1 MDSFHK
7 KKQQRPTLIQSFL
20 VLGLFLLMACSF
32 TTVFELPVLL
42 ALFFGWFLV
51 MGLGLKLGY
60 QYRELEEAAAF
71 GIFEGMPALLILFA
85 VGAMIGSWIAGG
97 IVPGII
103 YYGLATI
110 HPSFFLPTTL
120 FICSLTAL
128 ATGTS
133 WGAAGTAGIAMMGI
147 GEGLGIPSPL
157 TAGAV
162 LSGVYF
168 GDKLS
173 PLSDSV
179 LLASS
184 MSGVEIRA
192 HIKGMLPI
200 SLTAYII
207 TAILF
212 SASSILYQGHGN
224 LDQISTIMSALQE
237 NFSISPLAFLPPA
250 LVMLL
255 LAFRKPAFP
264 VISMGSF
271 MGVLAAILLQ
281 DSELTPAISS
291 IWQLPKLN
299 SGIALIDT
307 LLSRG
312 GMLSIMPSVAMI
324 TFGLG
329 FGSLLVKVGIVKLLA
344 NRLEKYVTNEA
355 RLTGCTL
362 LTAFLGNLLGSAMY
376 VSLILAP
383 KLMAATSDA
392 LGADRRLLSRNTE
405 FGGTLTSGMVPWS
418 DNGTFMAG
426 ILGVS
431 TLSYLPFMWL
441 SWLSIILALGVS
453 AVRTWQGKTTK
464 FSESGQISHLTT
476 NSLLSKDNS

>member
-1 MDSFHK
+1 MDK
-7 KKQQRPTLIQSFL
+7 KNRQLPTLIQSFL
-20 VLGLFLLMACSF
+20 VLGTFLTMACSF
-32 TTVFELPVLL
+32 TTVFGLPVLL

-51 MGLGLKLGY
+51 IALGLKLGY
-60 QYRELEEAAAF
+60 RYRELEEAAAF

-133 WGAAGTAGIAMMGI
+133 WGAAGTTGIAMMGI
-147 GEGLGIPSPL
+147 GEGLGIPAPL

-184 MSGVEIRA
+184 MAGVEIRA
-192 HIKGMLPI
+192 HIKGLLPI
-200 SLTAYII
+200 SLSAYLI

-212 SASSILYQGHGN
+212 TCASLSFQGQGN
-224 LDQISTIMSALQE
+224 LEHINMIMTALD
-237 NFSISPLAFLPPA
+237 NTFYITPIAFLPP
-250 LVMLL
+250 LMVMLL
-255 LAFRKPAFP
+255 LAFRQPAFP
-264 VISMGSF
+264 VISFGSF
-271 MGVLAAILLQ
+271 LGIVTAIFLQ
-281 DSELTPAISS
+281 GSDVASAITS
-291 IWQLPKLN
+291 IWELPALS
-299 SGIALIDT
+299 SGIDFIDS

-344 NRLEKYVTNEA
+344 RKMEQFVTNEA
-355 RLTGCTL
+355 RLTGCTI

-383 KLMAATSDA
+383 KLMTATSDA

-441 SWLSIILALGVS
+441 SWISIALALGVS
-453 AVRTWQGKTTK
+453 CVRTWQGKTTT
-464 FSESGQISHLTT
+464 FSEDGQISHLTT
-476 NSLLSKDNS
+476 NSLLTKDTTH

>member
-1 MDSFHK
+1 MDK
-7 KKQQRPTLIQSFL
+7 KKRPLPSLIQSFA
-20 VLGLFLLMACSF
+20 VLGAFLAMACSF
-32 TTVFELPVLL
+32 TTVLGLPVLL

-51 MGLGLKLGY
+51 IALGRKLGY
-60 QYRELEEAAAF
+60 RYRELEEAAAF

-120 FICSLTAL
+120 LICSLTAL

-147 GEGLGIPSPL
+147 GEGLGIPAPL

-207 TAILF
+207 TAIMFTVASF
-212 SASSILYQGHGN
+212 SYQGHGN
-224 LDQISTIMSALQE
+224 LEHINVIMSGLQE
-237 NFSISPLAFLPPA
+237 TFSISPLAFVPPA
-250 LVMLL
+250 IVMTL
-255 LAFRKPAFP
+255 LAFRQPAFP
-264 VISMGSF
+264 VISFGSF
-271 MGVLAAILLQ
+271 LGVICALVLQ
-281 DSELTPAISS
+281 GNELIPAISS
-291 IWQLPKLN
+291 IWELPTLH
-299 SGIALIDT
+299 SGIELIDK

-329 FGSLLVKVGIVKLLA
+329 FGSLLVKVGIVQLLA
-344 NRLEKYVTNEA
+344 NQLEKYVTNEA

-383 KLMAATSDA
+383 KLMTATSDA

-441 SWLSIILALGVS
+441 SWISILLALGVS
-453 AVRTWQGKTTK
+453 LVRTWQGKTTT
-464 FSESGQISHLTT
+464 FSDDGQTTHLTS
-476 NSLLSKDNS
+476 NSLLSKE

>member
-1 MDSFHK
+1 MA
-7 KKQQRPTLIQSFL
+7 
-20 VLGLFLLMACSF
+20 GLF
-32 TTVFELPVLL
+32 VI
-42 ALFFGWFLV
+42 ALGC
-51 MGLGLKLGY
+51 KLGY
-60 QYRELEEAAAF
+60 RYRELEEAAAF

-120 FICSLTAL
+120 LICSLTAL

-147 GEGLGIPSPL
+147 GEGLGIPAPL

-207 TAILF
+207 TALMFTVASF
-212 SASSILYQGHGN
+212 SYQGHGN
-224 LDQISTIMSALQE
+224 LEHIKVIMSGLQE
-237 NFSISPLAFLPPA
+237 TFHISPLAFVPPA
-250 LVMLL
+250 IVMTL
-255 LAFRKPAFP
+255 LAFRQPAFP
-264 VISMGSF
+264 VISFGSLL
-271 MGVLAAILLQ
+271 GVVCALVLQ
-281 DSELTPAISS
+281 GSEVIPAIFS
-291 IWQLPKLN
+291 IWELPTLH
-299 SGIALIDT
+299 SGIALIDN

-329 FGSLLVKVGIVKLLA
+329 FGSLLVKVGIVQLLA
-344 NRLEKYVTNEA
+344 NQLEKYVTNEA

-383 KLMAATSDA
+383 KLMAATSDS

-441 SWLSIILALGVS
+441 SWISIILALGVS
-453 AVRTWQGKTTK
+453 LVRTWQGKVTT
-464 FSESGQISHLTT
+464 FSDDGQISHLTT
-476 NSLLSKDNS
+476 NSLLSKE